1 MANSVLMI
9 NIGTNTVSDGSRR
22 VANIAE
28 TFSLVAQLTPKSP
41 VTICVMNIHSCT

>member
-1 MANSVLMI
+1 MI
-9 NIGTNTVSDGSRR
+9 NIGSSTVSDGTSR

-41 VTICVMNIHSCT
+41 VTICVINIHSCT